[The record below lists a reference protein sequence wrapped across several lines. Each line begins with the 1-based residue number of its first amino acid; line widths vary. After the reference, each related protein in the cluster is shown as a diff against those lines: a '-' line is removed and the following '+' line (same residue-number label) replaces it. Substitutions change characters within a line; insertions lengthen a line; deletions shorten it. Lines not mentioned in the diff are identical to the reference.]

1 MIIICENSY
10 YLCKEYLHFYTKQ
23 NKNNMKTPQKRI
35 FLLACLGLTVATIT
49 FAGKIDVPSPPGRP
63 SACDINVNWCKL
75 RFLKPMNDG
84 GSRIQFYRIEFIK
97 KESARWILQGNAENQ
112 FSYDDIIQAHVDNRV
127 GAVPVAF
134 RVFANNEIGRGEPS
148 KPSNLITFEDPF

>member
-10 YLCKEYLHFYTKQ
+10 YLYLCKEYLHFY
-23 NKNNMKTPQKRI
+23 
-35 FLLACLGLTVATIT
+35 T

-84 GSRIQFYRIEFIK
+84 GSRIQFYRIEFRK
-97 KESARWILQGNAENQ
+97 KNQ
-112 FSYDDIIQAHVDNRV
+112 LSGYFKETPKINFPMMI
-127 GAVPVAF
+127 
-134 RVFANNEIGRGEPS
+134 
-148 KPSNLITFEDPF
+148 

>member
-10 YLCKEYLHFYTKQ
+10 YLYLCKEYLHFYTKQ

-84 GSRIQFYRIEFIK
+84 GSRIQFYRIEFRK
-97 KESARWILQGNAENQ
+97 KNQ
-112 FSYDDIIQAHVDNRV
+112 LGGYFKETPKINFPMMI
-127 GAVPVAF
+127 
-134 RVFANNEIGRGEPS
+134 
-148 KPSNLITFEDPF
+148 

>member
-10 YLCKEYLHFYTKQ
+10 YLYLCKEYLHFYTKQ

-63 SACDINVNWCKL
+63 
-75 RFLKPMNDG
+75 MNDG
-84 GSRIQFYRIEFIK
+84 GSRIQFYRIEFRK
-97 KESARWILQGNAENQ
+97 KESARWIFQGNAENQ

-148 KPSNLITFEDPF
+148 KLSNLITFEDPF